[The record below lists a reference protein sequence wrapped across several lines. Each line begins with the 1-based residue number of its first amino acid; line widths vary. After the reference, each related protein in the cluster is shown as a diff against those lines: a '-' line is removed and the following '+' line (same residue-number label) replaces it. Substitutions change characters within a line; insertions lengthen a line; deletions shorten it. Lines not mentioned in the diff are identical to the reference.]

1 MNTSKFVFATAAA
14 LIAAATTVAI
24 AAEPKHGD
32 GAMKM
37 APQGVEVMMR
47 RISENGVGEAVGTIT
62 LSDGPYGLVV
72 VPHLK
77 GVPAGAHATHVH
89 DKPNCGTSSKDG
101 MTTVGGAAGGHYD
114 PKHAG
119 QYLGPYLDGALGDLP
134 NLYAEADGSVS
145 IPVVAPRLKLA
156 DVRGRSLMMHGGADR
171 YQAVAGMAG
180 GHDHAH
186 GHAAHMH
193 GGGRI
198 LCGVVP

>member
-1 MNTSKFVFATAAA
+1 MNASKIIFATAAA
-14 LIAAATTVAI
+14 VLITASTQAI
-24 AAEPKHGD
+24 AEHKHGD

-37 APQGVEVMMR
+37 DMTGAEVTMH
-47 RISENGVGEAVGTIT
+47 RISEKGVGEAVGTIT
-62 LSDGPYGLVV
+62 LMDGPYGLIV
-72 VPHLK
+72 VPHLM
-77 GVPAGAHATHVH
+77 GVPTGAHATHVH

-101 MTTVGGAAGGHYD
+101 KVTVGGGAGGHYD

-119 QYLGPYLDGALGDLP
+119 QYLGPYLEGALGDMP
-134 NLYAEADGSVS
+134 NLYAEADGSVT

-171 YQAVAGMAG
+171 YQAVAGHGG
-180 GHDHAH
+180 GHGH
-186 GHAAHMH
+186 GHAGHMH